1 MNHLTALAIT
11 ITAFSS
17 GLYGIYKFF
26 RAKYISYDTKPIHY
40 WLDKP
45 TKIKKRYKTFRKH
58 KLNKPNKLTKIT
70 KISILNNRSKSQL
83 SYAKYGKLNK
93 HSASIKY

>member
-26 RAKYISYDTKPIHY
+26 RAKYVSYDITPIHY
-40 WLDKP
+40 WSNRKQR
-45 TKIKKRYKTFRKH
+45 TKKRYKTLRKY
-58 KLNKPNKLTKIT
+58 KAKKRNSYSAVINKYKLTSVK
-70 KISILNNRSKSQL
+70 
-83 SYAKYGKLNK
+83 
-93 HSASIKY
+93 

>member
-26 RAKYISYDTKPIHY
+26 RAKYVSYDTKPIHY
-40 WLDKP
+40 WLNKP
-45 TKIKKRYKTFRKH
+45 TKIKKRYKTFKKH
-58 KLNKPNKLTKIT
+58 KRNKNFLKLNK
-70 KISILNNRSKSQL
+70 ISRIYKYANRSR
-83 SYAKYGKLNK
+83 
-93 HSASIKY
+93 